1 MPDNEQTSELSE
13 LTTIAVGDYIHIV
26 DASDTTDGAAGTS
39 KFATIQRI
47 ADFLK
52 SLAQTLTNKTIDADN
67 NTVSNLEHG
76 AEVDEPSSS
85 VHGVSGTLVGTS
97 DAQTLTNKSLTSP
110 TLTTPTLA
118 GDMDMGATDNFTPGG
133 SDPWRTVVIKAGV
146 LKPTT
151 TSGCADVAAQEIGT
165 NKIDT
170 DTLAFDKDSD
180 ENAYVSLSLPE
191 SWNAN
196 VFQFRYK
203 WTCLTGQGGA
213 AETVTFE
220 LSARSY
226 GNNDAIDQALGTAIE
241 VADTW
246 LADLD
251 EHVSEW
257 SGNVT
262 PAGTM
267 AGGERLHLNLMR
279 DVSEDDLGG
288 DAQIIEIHIRW
299 RQAKYT
305 D

>member
-1 MPDNEQTSELSE
+1 MPDNEPVSE
-13 LTTIAVGDYIHIV
+13 LTELTSIAVGDYIHII
-26 DASDTTDGAAGTS
+26 DDSDTTDGAAGTS

-52 SLAQTLTNKTIDADN
+52 SLTETFTNKTIDADDN
-67 NTVSNLEHG
+67 PISNLAHG
-76 AEVDEPSSS
+76 AEVDEPSSG
-85 VHGVSGTLVGTS
+85 VHGVTGTIMGTS
-97 DAQTLTNKSLTSP
+97 DVQSASNKTFVSP
-110 TLTTPTLA
+110 VLTTPVLS
-118 GDMDMGATDNFTPGG
+118 GDMNMGATDNLTPGG

-146 LKPTT
+146 WKPTT
-151 TSGCADVAAQEIGT
+151 TSGCGVAETQEIGS
-165 NKIDT
+165 NNIDT
-170 DTLAFDKDSD
+170 DMMPFDKDSD
-180 ENAYVSLSLPE
+180 ENAFISLSLPE

-203 WTCLTGQGGA
+203 WTTLSGDGGS
-213 AETVTFE
+213 AETAVLE

-226 GNNDAIDQALGTAIE
+226 GDNDAIDQALGTAVE
-241 VADTW
+241 VEDTW
-246 LADLD
+246 LADED
-251 EHVSEW
+251 EHVSPW

-279 DVSEDDLGG
+279 DISEDDLGG
-288 DAQIIEIHIRW
+288 DLQLIELHLRW